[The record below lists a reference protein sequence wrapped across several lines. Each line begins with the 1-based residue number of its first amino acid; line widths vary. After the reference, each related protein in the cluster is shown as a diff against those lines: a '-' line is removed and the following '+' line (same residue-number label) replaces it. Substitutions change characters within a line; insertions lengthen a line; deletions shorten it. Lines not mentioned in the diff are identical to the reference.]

1 MSFGPST
8 YSKNVYHAEVAWG
21 WYYNSSNQVVIL
33 WDSVVQYQGSIYL
46 YNPYRD
52 FTDGDAFPGNDGN
65 NYAIGDPQTADNQ
78 TYTYTTLTYS
88 TSTYSAGYEYYGV
101 RQEVLAQPDLPTVNI
116 TSVDDTTPNEN
127 TSDQVTATTTTDSS
141 ATISSY
147 AWSSSGG
154 ITFSSTT
161 LQSPTITFPDVAVNT
176 AASITCVVT
185 DSLGATASDTQNY
198 TIQAVTGAATY
209 GVQIFDS
216 SQNLML
222 NVSDTVGFIS
232 ATATFSLTAAD
243 GSSGTK
249 DIPASGARVG
259 DKASSLFFVLPI
271 GDPHFISPSVVEND
285 KIRITYQTRGTPR
298 NGGYQV
304 FSYSLGD
311 N

>member
-1 MSFGPST
+1 MAFGPST
-8 YSKNVYHAEVAWG
+8 YLKNAYHAEIEWG
-21 WYYNSSNQVVIL
+21 WYYNSSDQVVIL
-33 WDSVVQYQGSIYL
+33 WDSVVQYQGSVVL
-46 YNPYRD
+46 LNPYRS
-52 FTDGDAFPGNDGN
+52 FTDGDAFPGADGN
-65 NYAIGDPQTADNQ
+65 NYAIGDYEDEDGPYYYFTPTSSST
-78 TYTYTTLTYS
+78 TYA
-88 TSTYSAGYEYYGV
+88 AGYEYYGV
-101 RQEVLAQPDLPTVNI
+101 RQEVASQPDLPTVNI

-198 TIQAVTGAATY
+198 TIQAATGTGTY
-209 GVQIFDS
+209 GIQIFDS

-222 NVSDTVGFIS
+222 DVADTVGFIS
-232 ATATFSLTAAD
+232 ATTTFALTSAD

-249 DIPASGARVG
+249 DIPASGAKVG
-259 DKASSLFFVLPI
+259 DKASMLFFTLPI
-271 GDPHFISPSVVEND
+271 GDPHFISPSVVEAD

-304 FSYSLGD
+304 FSYNLGD
-311 N
+311 S

>member
-1 MSFGPST
+1 MAFGSST
-8 YSKNVYHAEVAWG
+8 YLQNAYHAEVSWG
-21 WYYNSSNQVVIL
+21 WYYQSDNQVEIL
-33 WDSVVQYQGSIYL
+33 WNSVVQYQGAVYL
-46 YNPYRD
+46 YNPYRS
-52 FTDGDAFPGNDGN
+52 FTDGDSFPGNDGN
-65 NYAIGDPQTADNQ
+65 NYAIGDAQTADNV
-78 TYTYTTLTYS
+78 TYTNYTTTYS
-88 TSTYSAGYEYYGV
+88 TSSYTAGYEYYGV
-101 RQEVLAQPDLPTVNI
+101 RQEIVSQPDLPTVTI
-116 TSVDDTTPNEN
+116 TSVADTTPNEN

-161 LQSPTITFPDVAVNT
+161 VQSPTITFPDVAVNT

-249 DIPASGARVG
+249 DIIATGAKVG

-271 GDPHFISPSVVEND
+271 GDPHFISPSVVEAD

-298 NGGYQV
+298 TGGYQV